1 MKRQSIFRFYP
12 KTGYRLPRRGN
23 SVTVQGQ
30 AAEVRER
37 LRTLYETYDRN
48 HDPQSV
54 LLRRYL
60 LGVARLSLQ
69 FEVMQSEEEARLDG
83 LSTSFGCVEREIA
96 RCISGC
102 LSGCD
107 AQSRDSAHIQALLED
122 YKVVT
127 PLRDGS
133 PSVSLGR
140 LYSLIEDNFQG
151 SCLRTLLGIMIAGHM
166 NTTTQVVT
174 F

>member
-1 MKRQSIFRFYP
+1 MKRQSISRFYP
-12 KTGYRLPRRGN
+12 KTGYRIPRRGN

-54 LLRRYL
+54 LLQRYL
-60 LGVARLSLQ
+60 LGILKLSLQ
-69 FEVMQSEEEARLDG
+69 FEVMQSEEEARLGG
-83 LSTSFGCVEREIA
+83 LTTSFESVEKEIS

-102 LSGCD
+102 LSDCD
-107 AQSRDSAHIQALLED
+107 AQSRDTAHIQALLRD
-122 YKVVT
+122 YRVVT

-140 LYSLIEDNFQG
+140 LYSLIEDNFEG
-151 SCLRTLLGIMIAGHM
+151 SCLRKLLGIMIAGHM